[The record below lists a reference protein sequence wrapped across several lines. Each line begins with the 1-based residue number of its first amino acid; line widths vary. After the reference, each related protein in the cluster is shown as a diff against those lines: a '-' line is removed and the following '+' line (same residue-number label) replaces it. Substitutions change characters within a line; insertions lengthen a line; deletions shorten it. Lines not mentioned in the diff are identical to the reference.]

1 MLVRYRSWAHPFG
14 GIGLRVPGDD
24 LCGGFFFPFSFF
36 GWLLFL
42 AFMIPHP
49 CLDTLSRNE
58 IFRIF
63 STAKVLL
70 RHRWDGVLDR
80 D

>member
-14 GIGLRVPGDD
+14 GTGLCVPGDD
-24 LCGGFFFPFSFF
+24 FCGGFFSFF
-36 GWLLFL
+36 RL
-42 AFMIPHP
+42 AFVFGFMIPHP